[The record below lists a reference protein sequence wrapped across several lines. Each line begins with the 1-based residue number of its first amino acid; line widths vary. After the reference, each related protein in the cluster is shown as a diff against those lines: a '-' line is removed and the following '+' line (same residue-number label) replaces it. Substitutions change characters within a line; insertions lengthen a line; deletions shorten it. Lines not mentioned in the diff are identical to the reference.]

1 MLTTPSSAVKSSES
15 DDSASSMVQHEAIF
29 PGIITETVQRKLQA
43 VRDKCRSVIMTLAPF
58 DSKIN
63 HTSIL
68 VLDGTISPD
77 IEATK
82 ENLWLFLME
91 LCAEFNAPM
100 NSKRMYRDFWFL
112 GGFLNQERVNLLIM
126 CIGNTVYLTPQQMRT
141 Y

>member
-15 DDSASSMVQHEAIF
+15 DDSASSKVQHEAIF
-29 PGIITETVQRKLQA
+29 PGIITETVQRKLQT
-43 VRDKCRSVIMTLAPF
+43 VRDKCRSVIMTLAPS

-77 IEATK
+77 IEATT

-91 LCAEFNAPM
+91 LRAEFNAPM
-100 NSKRMYRDFWFL
+100 SSKRMYHDFWFL
-112 GGFLNQERVNLLIM
+112 GGFLNQERVSGILY
-126 CIGNTVYLTPQQMRT
+126 T
-141 Y
+141 